1 MSGQP
6 PKEPGPRALQL
17 WRFII
22 WSWNCD
28 LVIRCGRGVARG
40 WQRENQRGGGEGE
53 KGEAE
58 AGEGLGKAS
67 GFAAGTS
74 PTPGEAL
81 PLGQGFV
88 EKSHP
93 SVIPQV

>member
-6 PKEPGPRALQL
+6 PEEPGPRALQP

-40 WQRENQRGGGEGE
+40 WQRENQRRRRRGEGGGRGRGGTGE
-53 KGEAE
+53 SLQVCGWYK
-58 AGEGLGKAS
+58 
-67 GFAAGTS
+67 
-74 PTPGEAL
+74 P
-81 PLGQGFV
+81 
-88 EKSHP
+88 HP
-93 SVIPQV
+93 R